1 MPKFCAPSR
10 HRSSEH
16 LKTATCL
23 EGDVATSRSAQGFVF
38 VSADHSYGPKGMP
51 QRGDRTQPR
60 VLCPF
65 EAPRSGYLKTVSCL
79 EGPEDSAPISNLL
92 APVIPTARR
101 ACPKGATGV
110 SPGF

>member
-60 VLCPF
+60 VFNPGNRGPRAKRP
-65 EAPRSGYLKTVSCL
+65 EGAPDERTNQV
-79 EGPEDSAPISNLL
+79 EG
-92 APVIPTARR
+92 
-101 ACPKGATGV
+101 
-110 SPGF
+110 

>member
-23 EGDVATSRSAQGFVF
+23 EGDVATSRSAPGFVF
-38 VSADHSYGPKGMP
+38 VSSDHSYGPKGMP

-60 VLCPF
+60 VLTLGTEDP
-65 EAPRSGYLKTVSCL
+65 ERSALKGRQTNVLTRWKGRS
-79 EGPEDSAPISNLL
+79 SFNVHIAVAHSNY
-92 APVIPTARR
+92 TQQ
-101 ACPKGATGV
+101 
-110 SPGF
+110 